1 MTIITR
7 LANIMTL
14 IYFDPVKTHLLHRLL
29 ITLVPCN
36 AGDVE
41 LTLGPS
47 DL

>member
-14 IYFDPVKTHLLHRLL
+14 MCFDPVKTHLQRHLL
-29 ITLVPCN
+29 IMLVTRD

-41 LTLGPS
+41 LTLPQIF
-47 DL
+47 